1 MDTHELTLAL
11 GLGLAGYL
19 IGSIPFGLLI
29 GRLFYGIDVRDHG
42 SGNIGTTNTYRS
54 LGFGAGALVLICD
67 TAKGFAP
74 AYVASL
80 LLPPWLTVLVAVT
93 PVVGHMRSVF
103 LRFRGGKGV
112 ATASGI
118 ILALM
123 WPIFLII
130 YAIWLAIIVVTRYV
144 SLASI
149 CAATSFAVLT
159 FVFDEPT
166 AYRVSAVAVS
176 AIVIWAHRGNV
187 GRLLRGTESRVVLPW
202 RSGARR
208 SPDSQGR
215 GADPSHGR

>member
-1 MDTHELTLAL
+1 MDLYQLTLAL
-11 GLGLAGYL
+11 VLGIAGYL

-29 GRLFYGIDVRDHG
+29 GRLFYGIDVRDSG
-42 SGNIGTTNTYRS
+42 SGNIGTANTYRL
-54 LGFGAGALVLICD
+54 LGSRAGSLVLVCD
-67 TAKGFAP
+67 TAKGFVP
-74 AYVASL
+74 ALVASL

-93 PVVGHMRSVF
+93 PVIGHMRSIF
-103 LRFRGGKGV
+103 LGFKGGKGV

-123 WPIFLII
+123 WPIFLIN

-166 AYRVSAVAVS
+166 AYRVSAVALS
-176 AIVIWAHRGNV
+176 AVVIWAHRGNV

-202 RSGARR
+202 RSGPRR

-215 GADPSHGR
+215 GADPSRGR

>member
-1 MDTHELTLAL
+1 MDIYELTLAL
-11 GLGLAGYL
+11 VLGLAGYL

-29 GRLFYGIDVRDHG
+29 GRLFYGIDVRDFG

-54 LGFGAGALVLICD
+54 LGSVAGALVLVCD

-123 WPIFLII
+123 WPIFVIV
-130 YAIWLAIIVVTRYV
+130 YAEWLLVIAVTRYV

-149 CAATSFAVLT
+149 LAAVSFAVLT
-159 FVFDEPT
+159 FVFPEPT
-166 AYRVSAVAVS
+166 AYRVSAVAVT
-176 AIVIWAHRGNV
+176 AVVIWAHRANV
-187 GRLLRGTESRVVLPW
+187 VRLLRGTESRVSLPW
-202 RSGARR
+202 RSGSRR
-208 SPDSQGR
+208 SPGSQGH
-215 GADPSHGR
+215 GADPSRGR

>member
-1 MDTHELTLAL
+1 MDLHQLTLAL
-11 GLGLAGYL
+11 VLGIAGYL
-19 IGSIPFGLLI
+19 IGSIPFGLVI
-29 GRLFYGIDVRDHG
+29 GRLFYGIDVRDSG
-42 SGNIGTTNTYRS
+42 SGNIGTTNTYRL
-54 LGFGAGALVLICD
+54 LGFRAGSLVLVCD

-80 LLPPWLTVLVAVT
+80 LLPPWLTVIVAVT

-103 LRFRGGKGV
+103 LHFHGGKGV

-123 WPIFLII
+123 WPIFLIV
-130 YAIWLAIIVVTRYV
+130 YALWLAIIVVTRYV

-176 AIVIWAHRGNV
+176 AIVIWAHRANV
-187 GRLLRGTESRVVLPW
+187 GRLLRGTESRVSLPW
-202 RSGARR
+202 RSGSRR
-208 SPDSQGR
+208 SSAGH
-215 GADPSHGR
+215 DPEANPGHGR